1 MKFMIR
7 LMFGQLP
14 IKDEKFDYE
23 FYNYLIRTDDFNQE
37 DGDVVVDV
45 QFDQEGEGDEVAPI
59 P

>member
-1 MKFMIR
+1 M
-7 LMFGQLP
+7 
-14 IKDEKFDYE
+14 DEKFDYE
-23 FYNYLIRTDDFNQE
+23 FYNYLIRTDDVNQE